1 VRVVDA
7 VAEWFE
13 VAGYTKYFG
22 YAGGS
27 IWPFLDAL
35 TSKLNTL
42 EGNQAKHESHALH
55 MADMYYRVTGKIA
68 PVIINKGPGL
78 LNAVGA
84 AASAMH
90 DSAPVLIIAGGG
102 TTHFMGK
109 AGMQEIYY
117 HGFED
122 ATSIFRPV
130 TKGTWMII
138 RPDSVVDVLNTA
150 VKVATSGRPGPVFVQ
165 LPYDIQLAEVEG
177 TVEAPAGR
185 GPTAGR
191 MRADQDTARR
201 IADMISQAERP
212 LILAGGGVIRAQAAD
227 ALRAAVEKLHV
238 PVATTLPA
246 KGQIS
251 EDHPL
256 SLGTLGRSGWAS
268 AAEASREADLV
279 VGVGARFSDNHT
291 ANWRK
296 GSIYNVDQ
304 TKIVQV
310 DVDGAEIGRNFPVA
324 LGVVADAR
332 LFLED
337 LAAAGK
343 ANPKHEAWI
352 KKARGYREAW
362 LKEIESIQKAK
373 TAPTHPARLCYEVG
387 EAIGDKGVA
396 YIDIGDCTQYA
407 EAYMFVRRPGAWQ
420 ISPGMAEMG
429 WAASGVIGGVAAD
442 PTRPAVCIT
451 GDGAFN
457 LVNQAVCTAV
467 EYNLP
472 AVWVILNNYE
482 FGIER
487 KGMERSYQ
495 RSHPW
500 CTFTRRDTG
509 ERYNPDY
516 VQLAHAYGAEGVRIE
531 DPDELGPALRK
542 AIASRRP
549 WIIDVPIDLTVGSYF
564 TKGID
569 RAYPNDWANTYP
581 AYGGLRHVK
590 KQ

>member
-1 VRVVDA
+1 MRVVDA
-7 VAEWFE
+7 IARWFE
-13 VAGYTKYFG
+13 VAGFKHYFG

-35 TSKLNTL
+35 TPYTKKI
-42 EGNQAKHESHALH
+42 EGIQAKHESHAVH
-55 MADMYYRVTGKIA
+55 MADMYFRVSGKIA

-122 ATSIFRPV
+122 AVSVFKPV
-130 TKGTWMII
+130 VKGTWMII
-138 RPDSVVDVLNTA
+138 RPDSVIDVLNTA
-150 VKVATSGRPGPVFVQ
+150 YKVAISGRPGPTFVQ
-165 LPYDIQLAEVEG
+165 LPYDIQLAQVEG
-177 TVEAPAGR
+177 EIEPPFGR
-185 GPTAGR
+185 LATAGR
-191 MRADQDTARR
+191 ARPDQESVRR
-201 IADMISQAERP
+201 VAELVAQAERP
-212 LILAGGGVIRAQAAD
+212 ILLAGGG
-227 ALRAAVEKLHV
+227 ALRSNSAEALHALVDKLQI

-246 KGQIS
+246 KGYIP
-251 EDHPL
+251 EDHPF
-256 SLGTLGRSGWAS
+256 SIGTLGRSGWVS
-268 AAEASREADLV
+268 AAEAAREADLIV
-279 VGVGARFSDNHT
+279 AVGARFSDNHT

-296 GSIYNVDQ
+296 GSIYDVEK

-310 DVDGAEIGRNFPVA
+310 DVAGTEIGRNFPLE
-324 LGVVADAR
+324 LGIVSDAK
-332 LFLED
+332 LFFED
-337 LAAAGK
+337 LAAAATTASGK
-343 ANPKHEAWI
+343 HKAWVERV
-352 KKARGYREAW
+352 RGYRTAW
-362 LKEIESIQKAK
+362 LKEIEPVITAS
-373 TAPTHPARLCYEVG
+373 TAPVHPARLVHEVG
-387 EAIGDKGVA
+387 LALPENGIA
-396 YIDIGDCTQYA
+396 YIDIGDVTQYA
-407 EAYMFVRRPGAWQ
+407 EAYMTIRRPGAWQ

-429 WAASGVIGGVAAD
+429 WAASGVVGGIAAD
-442 PTRPAVCIT
+442 PSRPAIVLT

-457 LVNQAVCTAV
+457 LVSQAVASAV

-495 RSHPW
+495 RVHPW
-500 CTFTRRDTG
+500 CTFTRKDTG

-516 VQLAHAYGAEGVRIE
+516 VQLAHAYGADGVRIE
-531 DPDELGPALRK
+531 DPAQLAPALKK
-542 AIASRRP
+542 AVASRRP
-549 WIIDVPIDLTVGSYF
+549 WIIDVPIDLSVGSYF

-569 RAYPNDWANTYP
+569 RAYPDKWSQTYP
-581 AYGGLRHVK
+581 AYGSLRHS
-590 KQ
+590 

>member
-1 VRVVDA
+1 MRVVDA
-7 VAEWFE
+7 IAEWFE
-13 VAGYTKYFG
+13 VAGYNTYFG

-35 TSKLNTL
+35 AARLNTL
-42 EGNQAKHESHALH
+42 DGIQAKHESHAVH

-68 PVIINKGPGL
+68 PVLINKGPGL

-109 AGMQEIYY
+109 AGMQEIFY

-122 ATSIFRPV
+122 ATSVFKPV

-138 RPDSVVDVLNTA
+138 RPDSIIDVLNTA

-165 LPYDIQLAEVEG
+165 LPYDIQLANVEG
-177 TVEAPAGR
+177 QVEAPAAR
-185 GPTAGR
+185 GPSAGR
-191 MRADQDTARR
+191 MRADRDTVQH
-201 IADMISQAERP
+201 IADLIAAAERP
-212 LILAGGGVIRAQAAD
+212 LLLAGGGVIRAQAAD
-227 ALRAAVEKLHV
+227 ALRAAVEKLHI

-251 EDHPL
+251 EHHPL

-268 AAEASREADLV
+268 AAEASREADLI

-296 GSIYNVDQ
+296 GSIYDVEK
-304 TKIVQV
+304 TRIVQV
-310 DVDGAEIGRNFPVA
+310 DVDGTEIGRNFPVA
-324 LGVVADAR
+324 LGVVSDAR

-337 LAAAGK
+337 LAAAG
-343 ANPKHEAWI
+343 NTNSKHQAWI
-352 KKARGYREAW
+352 KQARGYREAW
-362 LKEIESIQKAK
+362 LKEIEPLQKAK
-373 TAPTHPARLCYEVG
+373 TMPTHPARLCYEVG
-387 EAIGDKGVA
+387 EAIGDDGIA
-396 YIDIGDCTQYA
+396 YVDIGDCTQYA

-429 WAASGVIGGVAAD
+429 WAASGMVGGIAAD
-442 PTRPAVCIT
+442 PSKPAVCIT

-457 LVNQAVCTAV
+457 LVSQAVCTAV

-472 AVWVILNNYE
+472 GVWVILNNYE

-495 RSHPW
+495 RAHPW

-569 RAYPNDWANTYP
+569 RAYPNDWGSTYP
-581 AYGGLRHVK
+581 AYGGLRHAT